1 MEFFP
6 NAAPNHVD
14 NFVNLVNSGFYDGT
28 LFHRIGYI
36 LLGFVIQGGDPKT
49 KSIEIMER
57 GAAPEE

>member
-28 LFHRIGYI
+28 LFHRIYC
-36 LLGFVIQGGDPKT
+36 LAL
-49 KSIEIMER
+49 
-57 GAAPEE
+57 